1 VRSVLLRRLDADPDN
16 QAAHVHGLNY
26 TGRMT
31 GSPAFDAPPDL
42 HGAGVL
48 RAWFTDPPGAVVQM
62 MRPSRGT
69 VEVADWMVGPG
80 YARLRGRFPGAD
92 SLILVM
98 DLSLMEGRDRAA
110 RVVMMDKGREFNR
123 LFARTFIIPPL
134 KTNPVY
140 PTTLHAAAALLTA
153 FGVDLK
159 VESSLA
165 NVIAQWKLKPA
176 PPVAI

>member
-1 VRSVLLRRLDADPDN
+1 
-16 QAAHVHGLNY
+16 
-26 TGRMT
+26 MT
-31 GSPAFDAPPDL
+31 GAPAFDVPPDL

-62 MRPSRGT
+62 ARPGRGT
-69 VEVADWMVGPG
+69 VEIANWMVGPG
-80 YARLRGRFPGAD
+80 FARLHGRFPESE

-98 DLSLMEGRDRAA
+98 DLRLMEGRDPAA
-110 RVVMMDKGREFNR
+110 RVVMMDKGREVNR

-140 PTTLHAAAALLTA
+140 LTTLHAAAALLTA

-159 VESSLA
+159 IESSLPK
-165 NVIAQWKLKPA
+165 VIAQCDLKPA
-176 PPVAI
+176 PKGAA